1 MKTRVARAR
10 PSMNESCHKYL
21 KRSFSFLTAG
31 VFTFFVLAAVFSQV
45 TFSNT
50 SADLSI
56 TKSPLSDPII
66 AGDSLTYS
74 VNVSNAGPS
83 DAVNVV
89 VIETYEAS
97 FIFSSSTPS
106 PDSSTTNRW
115 TFETIRAGDSET
127 ISITGIVDS
136 LASGTLRNLVTV
148 ASTTPDPDVRNN
160 SFTETS
166 AVDAL
171 ASVIIEKSDSAD
183 PIIAG
188 DPLTYV
194 ITLTNRGPS
203 TALDVEVKDIFP
215 AGVSYLSDTAGITYK
230 IEGDGSY
237 LWEFKDANAGLAG
250 LTDEDQDTFA
260 DDIAPDASFSF
271 SVTVEVDP
279 SLSGTLTNT
288 ASVDSFTPL
297 VESGATT
304 TEATTVSASSELS
317 ITKSSLSDAIIA
329 GESLTYSIN
338 VVNSGPSDA
347 QNVVITENYDTNFL
361 FSSSSPSPD
370 KGKTNRWTFK
380 TIRAGDSETISITG
394 TTNASTLGSVS
405 NEVSLTSDT
414 ADKDPL
420 NNTFTLDSNIES
432 SADLSIEKSGP
443 AIGTAGEEITYTLN
457 LTNSGPS
464 DAQNVVVS
472 DTLPVGL
479 LNPEYSLDAG
489 ATWSN
494 WTGSVSL
501 DTLAFATSQD
511 ISITGMVD
519 SSVLG
524 TFSNSATIS
533 SDTADKD
540 TSNNTFTLD
549 SNIES
554 SADLSIT
561 KSSLSDPI
569 IAGESLTYIINVV
582 NSGPSDAQNVV
593 ITENYDTNFIFSSS
607 SLFPDSGTNNQ
618 WTFKIIKAGDSE
630 TIRITGSIAPSGT
643 GSLFNSV
650 TLTSDMADPD
660 PDNNSTGLSISI
672 LSRLSH

>member
-1 MKTRVARAR
+1 MRVARAR
-10 PSMNESCHKYL
+10 PSMNQSCHKYL
-21 KRSFSFLTAG
+21 KRIFSFLAAG
-31 VFTFFVLAAVFSQV
+31 IFTFFLLTAVFSQV
-45 TFSNT
+45 TFSSA

-56 TKSPLSDPII
+56 TKSPLSDLII

-74 VNVSNAGPS
+74 INVSNAGPS
-83 DAVNVV
+83 DAINVV
-89 VIETYEAS
+89 ITETYEAG
-97 FIFSSSTPS
+97 FLFSSSTPS
-106 PDSSTTNRW
+106 PDSGTTNHW
-115 TFETIRAGDSET
+115 TFKAIRAGGSKT
-127 ISITGIVDS
+127 IKVAGIVDP

-166 AVDAL
+166 TVEVL
-171 ASVIIEKSDSAD
+171 ASVIIEKSDSDD
-183 PIIAG
+183 PIAAG
-188 DPLTYV
+188 GPLTYA

-203 TALDVEVKDIFP
+203 TALDMEVKDIFP

-237 LWEFKDANAGLAG
+237 LWKFKDVSAGLAG

-260 DDIAPDASFSF
+260 DDLAPDANFSF
-271 SVTVEVDP
+271 SVTVQVDP
-279 SLSGTLTNT
+279 SLTGTLTNT
-288 ASVDSFTPL
+288 ASVGSFTPL

-304 TEATTVSASSELS
+304 TEATTVSASTDLS
-317 ITKSSLSDAIIA
+317 ITKSSLSDPIIA

-347 QNVVITENYDTNFL
+347 QNVV
-361 FSSSSPSPD
+361 
-370 KGKTNRWTFK
+370 
-380 TIRAGDSETISITG
+380 
-394 TTNASTLGSVS
+394 
-405 NEVSLTSDT
+405 
-414 ADKDPL
+414 
-420 NNTFTLDSNIES
+420 
-432 SADLSIEKSGP
+432 
-443 AIGTAGEEITYTLN
+443 
-457 LTNSGPS
+457 
-464 DAQNVVVS
+464 VS
-472 DTLPVGL
+472 DTLPAGL

-524 TFSNSATIS
+524 TLSNSATIS

-540 TSNNTFTLD
+540 PLNNTFTLD
-549 SNIES
+549 TSIES

-569 IAGESLTYIINVV
+569 IAGESLTYSINVV

-593 ITENYDTNFIFSSS
+593 ITENYDANFIFSSS

-630 TIRITGSIAPSGT
+630 TISITGSIAPSAV

-660 PDNNSTGLSISI
+660 PDNNSTDLSISI